1 MPKIDLVIPKGTKCK
16 NGVCEQD
23 IEIENLEIPELMPT
37 VTRIPEIQIKQNDK
51 APAPQTEKT
60 EVKTIETIQK
70 VVPSWQ
76 PSFICKGP
84 SCNTKKN
91 PNYTQRPK
99 GKCVKCGQYTK
110 EAFGTCIWCQ
120 SNEIEEIDQSELDDL
135 GIPSPEEKNNIEEID

>member
-23 IEIENLEIPELMPT
+23 IEIENLEIPEILPT
-37 VTRIPEIQIKQNDK
+37 VKRIPEIQIKQNEK

-84 SCNTKKN
+84 VAIQRRTRTTRKDLKENVSNVANIRKRLLELVFGVNLTK
-91 PNYTQRPK
+91 
-99 GKCVKCGQYTK
+99 
-110 EAFGTCIWCQ
+110 
-120 SNEIEEIDQSELDDL
+120 
-135 GIPSPEEKNNIEEID
+135 